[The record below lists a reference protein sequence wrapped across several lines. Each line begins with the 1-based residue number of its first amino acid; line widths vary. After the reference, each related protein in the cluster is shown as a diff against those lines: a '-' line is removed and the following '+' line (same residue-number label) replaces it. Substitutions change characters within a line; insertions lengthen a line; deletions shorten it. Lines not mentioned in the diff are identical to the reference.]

1 MVWVWSQ
8 DPHGGKER
16 TNTLLKVA
24 TDLTYV
30 MWHTH
35 ALTHT
40 HITGIHAYM
49 HMTVNE
55 KKTSKSLHWAWWQS
69 IIKHTESWSRKIQN
83 ARSTWA
89 TQWEALR
96 INKQKKNSGTSYFQ
110 NILGHKFWLRQ
121 GPKEANDNSK
131 SSRASSLKV
140 MYQVRVMYLSL
151 LTLPGSKEF
160 KPLTI
165 SDLAAALF
173 SGSHYALTTFTFL
186 SSSTA
191 FRIAQIHCLLG
202 KAFQWFPWSHYN
214 DHFPLLEK
222 S

>member
-1 MVWVWSQ
+1 
-8 DPHGGKER
+8 
-16 TNTLLKVA
+16 
-24 TDLTYV
+24 

-40 HITGIHAYM
+40 HITDIHAYM

-55 KKTSKSLHWAWWQS
+55 KKTSKSFHWAWRQS

-83 ARSTWA
+83 PRSTLA
-89 TQWEALR
+89 TVR
-96 INKQKKNSGTSYFQ
+96 SFTDKQAKEKLGGLVISRTYQ
-110 NILGHKFWLRQ
+110 AQILARQ
-121 GPKEANDNSK
+121 GPKEANNSK

-165 SDLAAALF
+165 SDPVAALF
-173 SGSHYALTTFTFL
+173 SGPHYTLTTFTFL

-191 FRIAQIHCLLG
+191 FRIAQIHSLLG